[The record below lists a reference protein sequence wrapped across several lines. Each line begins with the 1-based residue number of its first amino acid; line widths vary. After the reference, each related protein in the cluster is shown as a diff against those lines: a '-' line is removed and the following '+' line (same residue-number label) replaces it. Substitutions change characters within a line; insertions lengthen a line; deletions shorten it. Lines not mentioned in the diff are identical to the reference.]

1 LAAQEALIHA
11 VARQLLRGLRESLT
25 IAGQTGQP
33 VEAVNA
39 ALHHLQAGCDGC
51 LVLSQ
56 PYADEPRIVVTVM
69 EWEALKRVAGTVTQ
83 GSPNRATF
91 R

>member
-1 LAAQEALIHA
+1 MAAPEILVHA
-11 VARQLLRGLRESLT
+11 VARHLLRGLRESLT
-25 IAGQTGQP
+25 IASQVGQP

-56 PYADEPRIVVTVM
+56 PYAGEPRVVVTVVAWV
-69 EWEALKRVAGTVTQ
+69 ELKRPAA
-83 GSPNRATF
+83 SIM
-91 R
+91 